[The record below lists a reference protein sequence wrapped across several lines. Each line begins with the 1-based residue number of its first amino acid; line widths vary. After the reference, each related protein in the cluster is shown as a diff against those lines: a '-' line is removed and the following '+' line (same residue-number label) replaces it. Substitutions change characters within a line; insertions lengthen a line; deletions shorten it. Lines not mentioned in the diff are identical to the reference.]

1 MASAQNGRPVRSAE
15 PAAPAG
21 PGIPVVGHVRGAE
34 GAPVAGA
41 AVTLISPAGRQVS
54 RAVAHADGSYAV
66 RAPAVGSYVLIASAD
81 GHQPQAS
88 ALAVGGSSVT
98 HDVLMGGMSGLT
110 GVVRSAH
117 GGAAISGA
125 VVIVTDVRGDV
136 LATAETDALGEFA
149 LTDLVPGTMTL
160 AVNSPEHRP
169 RAMPVEIGD
178 GGVTRVEVELH
189 PGAHVRGTV
198 RGAGAALTGARVT
211 LVDAAGNTV
220 ATTTTGPDGAYVFSD
235 LDGGAYT
242 VIATGYP
249 PKATAVTVSGGG
261 LDDHDIDLAH
271 GDG

>member
-1 MASAQNGRPVRSAE
+1 M
-15 PAAPAG
+15 
-21 PGIPVVGHVRGAE
+21 
-34 GAPVAGA
+34 
-41 AVTLISPAGRQVS
+41 TLISPAGRQVS
-54 RAVAHADGSYAV
+54 RAVAHADGAYGV
-66 RAPAVGSYVLIASAD
+66 RAPMAGSYVLITSAD
-81 GHQPQAS
+81 GHRPQAS
-88 ALAVGGSSVT
+88 ALAVGGEPVV

-117 GGAAISGA
+117 GGAPISGA

-136 LATAETDALGEFA
+136 LATAEADARGEFGFA
-149 LTDLVPGTMTL
+149 ELVPGTMTL
-160 AVNSPEHRP
+160 AVSSAEHRP

-189 PGAHVRGTV
+189 PGAHVRGAV
-198 RGAGAALTGARVT
+198 RGAGVPLGGARVT

-220 ATTTTGPDGAYVFSD
+220 ATTTTGPDGTYAFSD

-261 LDDHDIDLAH
+261 LDGHDIDLA
-271 GDG
+271 DGEA